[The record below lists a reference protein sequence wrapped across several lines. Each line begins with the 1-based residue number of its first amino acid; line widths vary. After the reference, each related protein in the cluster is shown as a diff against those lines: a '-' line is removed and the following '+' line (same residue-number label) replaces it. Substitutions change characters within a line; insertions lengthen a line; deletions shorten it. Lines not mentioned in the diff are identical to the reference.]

1 MVLPLIGMLTLIF
14 VGLDFVFHKFR
25 IASDVVKIQ

>member
-1 MVLPLIGMLTLIF
+1 MVLPLISMLTLIF
-14 VGLDFVFHKFR
+14 VGLDYLLHELK